1 MAEFVSYSTA
11 VQVSGQAIRSVAE
24 AMSDFLHVASD
35 ILKRHGISEPQPDR
49 WYSQQAFLDSLKE
62 VYEVFGTNTLT
73 LIGRQIPDT
82 AFLPRDIDSWEAALH
97 AINVGYHMNHRG
109 GEIGFYKFEQ
119 DGKLA
124 GRVVCQCPYP
134 SDFDLGLIMGFANR
148 FRPKGYMPT
157 VRLDQTAP
165 TRKKGAE
172 SCTFLVEFEKASQAA
187 RLRRS
192 YDEDR
197 LMKEGL
203 IEAYRAL
210 ENKQKRVEELLHSIL
225 PRKIVEQL
233 HERRGEMVVERF
245 SMR

>member
-134 SDFDLGLIMGFANR
+134 SDLDLGSSWDSPTDSVPRDTCQR
-148 FRPKGYMPT
+148 FDWIK
-157 VRLDQTAP
+157 QH
-165 TRKKGAE
+165 
-172 SCTFLVEFEKASQAA
+172 
-187 RLRRS
+187 RR
-192 YDEDR
+192 
-197 LMKEGL
+197 
-203 IEAYRAL
+203 
-210 ENKQKRVEELLHSIL
+210 
-225 PRKIVEQL
+225 
-233 HERRGEMVVERF
+233 ERREQKVVRF
-245 SMR
+245 LLSSRKHLKPRACAVRMMKTV